1 MRLKFAGYLLEAARR
16 CAYSLPM
23 PTVETIEQEIKSLP
37 RDQVLK
43 LQDWLAEFLDNQ
55 EELNPDF
62 IASIE
67 RGKQDL
73 ARGKVRTA

>member
-1 MRLKFAGYLLEAARR
+1 
-16 CAYSLPM
+16 M
-23 PTVETIEQEIKSLP
+23 PTVESIEQEIKTLP
-37 RDQVLK
+37 HDEVLR
-43 LQDWLAEFLDNQ
+43 LQDWLAEFLDSQ

-73 ARGKVRTA
+73 LQGRVRSA

>member
-1 MRLKFAGYLLEAARR
+1 MA
-16 CAYSLPM
+16 
-23 PTVETIEQEIKSLP
+23 TVETIEQEIKSLP

-43 LQDWLAEFLDNQ
+43 LQDWLAEFLDCQ

-67 RGKQDL
+67 RGKEDL
-73 ARGKVRTA
+73 MRGKVRTV

>member
-1 MRLKFAGYLLEAARR
+1 
-16 CAYSLPM
+16 M

-43 LQDWLAEFLDNQ
+43 LQDWLAEFLDSQ

-73 ARGKVRTA
+73 MRGKVRTV